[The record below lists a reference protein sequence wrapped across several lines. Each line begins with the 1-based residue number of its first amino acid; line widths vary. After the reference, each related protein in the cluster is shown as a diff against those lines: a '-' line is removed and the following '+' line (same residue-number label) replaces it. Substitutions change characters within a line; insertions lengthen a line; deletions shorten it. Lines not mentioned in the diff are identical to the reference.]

1 MNPKGK
7 KVLCVVPAYNE
18 EGKIGRVVKKV
29 KKEDCIDTILVVD
42 DFSSDKT
49 SEEAESEGVLV
60 LRHRENKGVGAAI
73 RSGIDYALENGFDI
87 VVIVAGDD
95 QHDPREIP
103 LVLSP
108 LLNEGY
114 HFVQGS
120 RRLKGGKI
128 EGGNLFRR
136 LTTKLYAIIFG
147 FLTGFPSTDA
157 TNGFRA
163 FYVWIFKERG
173 INLWQDWLNR
183 YELEPFML
191 FKVAVDKKIKI
202 KEVPI
207 TLIYHDKA
215 GGSTKM
221 RFLLDWWRIFRPMIY
236 LKLKIK
242 K

>member
-1 MNPKGK
+1 MNSKDK
-7 KVLCVVPAYNE
+7 KVLCVLPAYNE

-29 KKEDCIDTILVVD
+29 KREDCVDAILVVD

-49 SEEAESEGVLV
+49 SDEAKTQGALV
-60 LRHRENKGVGAAI
+60 LRHQMNLGVGAAI
-73 RSGIDYALENGFDI
+73 RSGIDYAMENGFDI
-87 VVIVAGDD
+87 VVILSGDD

-120 RRLKGGKI
+120 RRLKGGRI
-128 EGGNLFRR
+128 VGGSLFRR
-136 LTTKLYAIIFG
+136 LTTKLYAIIFR

-163 FYVWIFKERG
+163 FYVSIFKERG

-191 FKVAVDKKIKI
+191 FKSAVDKKIKM

-207 TLIYHDKA
+207 TLIYHNTA

-221 RFLLDWWRIFRPMIY
+221 KFLLDWWRIFRPMIY
-236 LKLKIK
+236 LKLRIK

>member
-1 MNPKGK
+1 MKLK
-7 KVLCVVPAYNE
+7 RKRVLCVLPAYNE

-29 KKEDCIDTILVVD
+29 KKEDCVDTILVVD

-49 SEEAESEGVLV
+49 SVEAKSEGALV
-60 LRHRENKGVGAAI
+60 LRHKMNLGVGAAI
-73 RSGIDYALENGFDI
+73 RSGINYAMANDFDI
-87 VVIVAGDD
+87 VVILSGDD

-108 LLNEGY
+108 LLNEEC

-128 EGGNLFRR
+128 VGGSLFRR
-136 LTTKLYAIIFG
+136 LTTKLYAIIFR

-173 INLWQDWLNR
+173 INLWQDWLDR

-191 FKVAVDKKIKI
+191 FKVAVDKNIKMR
-202 KEVPI
+202 EVPI
-207 TLIYHDKA
+207 TLIYHNTA
-215 GGSTKM
+215 GGFTKM
-221 RFLLDWWRIFRPMIY
+221 KFFSDWWRLFRPMIY
-236 LKLKIK
+236 LKLRIK

>member
-7 KVLCVVPAYNE
+7 RILCVLPAYNE

-29 KKEDCIDTILVVD
+29 KKEDCVDTILVVD

-49 SEEAESEGVLV
+49 SEEAKSQGALV
-60 LRHRENKGVGAAI
+60 LRHKMNLGVGAAI
-73 RSGIDYALENGFDI
+73 RSGIDYAMANDFDI
-87 VVIVAGDD
+87 VVILSGDD
-95 QHDPREIP
+95 QHDPQEIP
-103 LVLSP
+103 SVLRP

-120 RRLKGGKI
+120 RRLKGGRI
-128 EGGNLFRR
+128 VGGNLFRR
-136 LTTKLYAIIFG
+136 FTTKLYAIIFR
-147 FLTGFPSTDA
+147 FFTGFPSTDA

-163 FYVWIFKERG
+163 FYVSIFKERG
-173 INLWQDWLNR
+173 INLWQDWLDR

-191 FKVAVDKKIKI
+191 FKVAIDKRIKM

-207 TLIYHDKA
+207 TLIYHNQA

-221 RFLLDWWRIFRPMIY
+221 KFLLDWWRIFRPIIY
-236 LKLKIK
+236 LKLRIK